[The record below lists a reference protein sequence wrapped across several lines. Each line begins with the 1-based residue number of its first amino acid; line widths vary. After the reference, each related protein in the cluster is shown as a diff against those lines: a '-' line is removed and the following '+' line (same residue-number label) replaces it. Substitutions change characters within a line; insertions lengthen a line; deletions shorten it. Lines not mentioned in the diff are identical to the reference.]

1 MKSIK
6 FHSDAE
12 FEMIEAAKYYE
23 SQQKDLGKRFLEAV
37 QSAIK
42 RIQINPEL
50 YSSVEYN
57 IKRCRTKTFPY
68 GIIFRDQP
76 KLIEIIAIMHFS
88 RKPGYWKYRL

>member
-23 SQQKDLGKRFLEAV
+23 SLQKDLGKRFLEAV

-57 IKRCRTKTFPY
+57 
-68 GIIFRDQP
+68 
-76 KLIEIIAIMHFS
+76 
-88 RKPGYWKYRL
+88 